1 MLSHFSDMNPEHK
14 AVKTIANVGEKPKG
28 TTSLMENI
36 ALILPTKHGASTS
49 ESASFE
55 KG

>member
-28 TTSLMENI
+28 TTNLMENSI
-36 ALILPTKHGASTS
+36 DFAHKVWCMYQ
-49 ESASFE
+49 
-55 KG
+55 